1 MVRFFNYSIPQNEV
15 IPICSEIL
23 QNIGYEIAILDYE
36 DHQLLTN
43 IRTIRK
49 GLRRAEV
56 FLYIK
61 VDDRIKVFIYS
72 ENWIYNR
79 SMEIAI
85 FSTELTKQVPS
96 NDLSYSFQQFIY
108 KPVLNEFGA
117 HGFDHWD
124 YAAGNREDIKE
135 IVEAI
140 ENDELVKADRL
151 RIEQMRENIQKSLII
166 NDYQLNM
173 DKARSD
179 AVNTVEG
186 YVEFMANNKLDYY
199 SNWSLI
205 HIKKVIHQNQKYI
218 NKIIGEVMSDDAS
231 YSGEG
236 IIQCVID
243 PIGRVRDVRSN
254 IETDPSTLETELNYR
269 LTHFFS
275 TLLFPTKVSKV
286 LFINIELI
294 ITFDGQYNN
303 FNYSLTDFRIL
314 NVYESFPQHTIETLP
329 DTLFQPN

>member
-1 MVRFFNYSIPQNEV
+1 MVRIFNYSIPQNDV
-15 IPICSEIL
+15 LPICSEIL
-23 QNIGYEIAILDYE
+23 QKIGYEIDILDDADY
-36 DHQLLTN
+36 QLLTK

-49 GLRRAEV
+49 GLKKAEV
-56 FLYIK
+56 LLYIK

-79 SMEIAI
+79 SMEIGL
-85 FSTELTKQVPS
+85 FSSVLTKQVPS

-108 KPVLNEFGA
+108 KPVLNEFA
-117 HGFDHWD
+117 IHGFEHWD
-124 YAAGNREDIKE
+124 YAAGNREDIKV

-140 ENDELVKADRL
+140 EKDELVKADKL
-151 RIEQMRENIQKSLII
+151 RIEQIKENIKKSQSI
-166 NDYQLNM
+166 NDYQIKM

-186 YVEFMANNKLDYY
+186 YVEFLGRNQLDHS

-218 NKIIGEVMSDDAS
+218 EKTIREVMSDDAS
-231 YSGEG
+231 YLGKG

-243 PIGRVRDVRSN
+243 PIGRVREVHSN
-254 IETDPSTLETELNYR
+254 IGTDPSTLETELNYR
-269 LTHFFS
+269 LTKLFS
-275 TLLFPTKVSKV
+275 TLLFPTEVSKD

-294 ITFDGQYNN
+294 IAFEGQYNN

-314 NVYESFPQHTIETLP
+314 DVFESFLLHTIEILP
-329 DTLFQPN
+329 DTLFHQN